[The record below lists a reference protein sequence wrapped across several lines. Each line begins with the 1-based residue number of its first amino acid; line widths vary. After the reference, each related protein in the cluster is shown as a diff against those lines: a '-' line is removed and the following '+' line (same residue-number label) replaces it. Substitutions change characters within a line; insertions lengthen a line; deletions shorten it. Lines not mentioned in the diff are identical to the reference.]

1 MNWLMFLALCL
12 SQGEGHRTI
21 PPMACELKTGP
32 ELAVF
37 EEHLFDLEQQLDK
50 LEKKIAGAN
59 EGGTKI
65 SSLLERQTRLMEEYR
80 QLTERSDPEVS
91 RLHHEVF
98 VPALKEFQE
107 EFSPGQNWT
116 VDRIDGL
123 FDQLYVD
130 LGHPSLNY
138 RYARS
143 GPIDRIN
150 ALAREPSVDPE
161 IRQRVLSGL
170 MAYTEVGLGQDAF
183 PSPDLKSDLAEVLI
197 RVGQDNSLARGLAQQ
212 LVANAVNQSLNLGR
226 LEEVQSVRDRFR
238 LVPDMISAS
247 GTPTTDCNYEGAAE
261 LLYQFLRTPPEPDQQ
276 EKFLQYFLRF
286 LEKKLDE
293 GKVSKTSLPIAE
305 SCLKRIW
312 NFLIDRSKEKDSF
325 ELWSAAAKALGAK
338 TSEDFREFVRNQR
351 KEARE
356 KSGTALLL
364 DRVIKSWD

>member
-12 SQGEGHRTI
+12 GQGEGHRTI

-37 EEHLFDLEQQLDK
+37 EGHLFDLEQQLDK
-50 LEKKIAGAN
+50 LDKKIARAN
-59 EGGTKI
+59 EGGLEI
-65 SSLLERQTRLMEEYR
+65 SNLIERQARLMEEHR

-98 VPALKEFQE
+98 VPALKGFEE
-107 EFSPGQNWT
+107 EFSPGQSWT
-116 VDRIDGL
+116 TDRIDGL
-123 FDQLYVD
+123 LDQLYVD

-150 ALAREPSVDPE
+150 ALAREPGTDPE
-161 IRQRVLSGL
+161 IRQRVLTGL
-170 MAYTEVGLGQDAF
+170 MAYIEVGLEQDAF
-183 PSPDLKSDLAEVLI
+183 PSPGFKSDLAEALI
-197 RVGQDNSLARGLAQQ
+197 RVGQDDPLSREVAQQ

-226 LEEVQSVRDRFR
+226 LEEVQSIRDHFR
-238 LVPDMISAS
+238 LVPNMSS
-247 GTPTTDCNYEGAAE
+247 TNGTPATDCNYEGAAE

-293 GKVSKTSLPIAE
+293 GKVSKTSLPVAE

-312 NFLIDRSKEKDSF
+312 NFLTDRSKEKDSF
-325 ELWSAAAKALGAK
+325 ELWSAAAKALGKK
-338 TSEDFREFVRNQR
+338 TSEEFREFVKNQR
-351 KEARE
+351 KEAKE
-356 KSGTALLL
+356 KSKTALLL